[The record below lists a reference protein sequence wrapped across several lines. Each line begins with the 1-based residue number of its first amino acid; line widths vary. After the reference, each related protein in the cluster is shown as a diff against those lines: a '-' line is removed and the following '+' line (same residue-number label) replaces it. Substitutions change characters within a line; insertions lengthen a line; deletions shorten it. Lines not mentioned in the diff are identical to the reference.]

1 MNAFAIAADDS
12 SSLRWGLRYTL
23 SAQEE
28 RPFAVHL
35 DAAGNNPWLA
45 SVIGR
50 LRELAA
56 LPGVDP
62 RGSRPM
68 SADDLIEA
76 LSFMKLVMRPDTV
89 APWIGLLNT
98 GGLQVNWR
106 RDDVE
111 VEAIFDRAR
120 DEHVVYLTVADQEW
134 EAPVREAHSLF
145 SSVVD
150 RLSSSDLE
158 QQTLA

>member
-1 MNAFAIAADDS
+1 MNAFAIAANDS
-12 SSLRWGLRYTL
+12 SSLRWGLPSPLRR
-23 SAQEE
+23 EE
-28 RPFAVHL
+28 EPLAVHL
-35 DAAGNNPWLA
+35 DVAGDNLWLA

-68 SADDLIEA
+68 DAEDLVEA
-76 LSFMKLVMRPDTV
+76 LSFMKRAMRPDTV

-106 RDDVE
+106 KGDVE
-111 VEAIFDRAR
+111 IEAIFDRAR
-120 DEHVVYLTVADQEW
+120 DEHVVYVTVADREW
-134 EAPVREAHSLF
+134 EEPIPEAYSLF
-145 SSVVD
+145 NSVVD

-158 QQTLA
+158 QQILA

>member
-1 MNAFAIAADDS
+1 MNAFAVPAGDS
-12 SSLRWGLRYTL
+12 SSLRWGLAYPLRREDEQRL
-23 SAQEE
+23 
-28 RPFAVHL
+28 AVHL
-35 DAAGNNPWLA
+35 DVAGDNLWLP

-68 SADDLIEA
+68 DAEDLIEA

-89 APWIGLLNT
+89 APWVGLLST

-106 RDDVE
+106 KDDVE

-120 DEHVVYLTVADQEW
+120 DERVVYLTVADREW
-134 EAPVREAHSLF
+134 DAPLREAYSLF
-145 SSVVD
+145 DSVVA
-150 RLSSSDLE
+150 RLSSSDP
-158 QQTLA
+158 